1 VNNFFS
7 RGLFKILFL
16 LFSLHSLGQKD
27 SFLKI
32 SGHDPNEFKMPVR
45 SPDGDTIFPAFIKV
59 AADPQLI
66 GNGFKRFL
74 VGKNYRR
81 EWIEPVEVPVLDLNT
96 AYGGLMPKKLGGG
109 KETITLR
116 IEDSTGKQWTL
127 RTVEKFPGNAIPPG
141 LQKTA
146 TIKKIVKDGISAAY
160 PYGILSMGTLSN
172 AAHVPFLKNT
182 LVYIPDGPALGEFRS
197 KFKNFLVFMEEKE
210 PAGESDP
217 SFLTAGKK
225 EEPLSTRELIYKLI
239 NDNNN
244 KVDELALLRA
254 RLLDNF
260 VMDFDRHEAQW
271 EWFGI
276 DSEEGKVY
284 HPVPNDRD
292 QVFYSSQGLLS
303 KIISSKSILPE
314 LQGFREN
321 AKNISTFNK
330 PARNFDRFFLT
341 SLPEDEWRRQI
352 DEFLNSMTDSVIES
366 ALHKQPAEIQ
376 KYSATKIITT
386 LKKRRQYFKDDMM
399 SYYRFLAKTVSI
411 TGSNKQE
418 EFTISK
424 KENGTVSVL
433 VNKTDSSGNISSKLY
448 ERTFDPAITRE
459 IRIYG
464 LEGDDKFVIQGGT
477 SKIKIRLI
485 GGPGHDEF
493 INNSHGRKLLAY
505 DVSFEQNIFSG
516 DKSIRKK
523 ISDDPQNNN
532 YTRIGFL
539 YDKNSPGISLEY
551 SVDGGFFIGPKFK
564 IDRQGFR
571 KEPYSMSHLIAVNK
585 ALNSSSYHIKYNADF
600 IKLFGKTDLQVRSDA
615 KIPTSRTRFFGI
627 GNNTVYDK
635 TKPGAHEYYFARYD
649 LVNVSVMAHDSI
661 NSWFQ
666 IKYGPVFQ
674 YFKLRSKENEN
685 KYVSAVYP
693 DGGRSKEKYA
703 GKSFAGGELGLE
715 INTKNDQMIPARG
728 LDLYIYGRL
737 LAGLNK
743 FSNPV
748 TETGGHLSLYTDFIS
763 KKHVVI
769 ATNFGA
775 SHITGNYEL
784 EQAQYLGFKQN
795 LRGFRIDRFAGRSRA
810 YNNSELRFIW
820 SDVNFG
826 LFRGAFGLLVFN
838 DIGRVWADH
847 ERSAQWHDGYGWG
860 LWIAP
865 LYRLVVGASLM
876 YSKEEKNLA
885 LINLGFQ
892 F

>member
-1 VNNFFS
+1 
-7 RGLFKILFL
+7 
-16 LFSLHSLGQKD
+16 LFSLDSLAQG
-27 SFLKI
+27 S
-32 SGHDPNEFKMPVR
+32 N
-45 SPDGDTIFPAFIKV
+45 GDTTFHAFIKV
-59 AADPQLI
+59 AADPQLR
-66 GNGFKRFL
+66 GNGFKKFL

-81 EWIEPVEVPVLDLNT
+81 EWIEPVEVPVLNLST
-96 AYGGLMPKKLGGG
+96 AYGGLTPKKLGGG

-116 IEDSTGKQWTL
+116 VEDSTGKQWTL

-146 TIKKIVKDGISAAY
+146 TIKKIVKDGVSAAY

-182 LVYIPDGPALGEFRS
+182 LVYIPDDPALGEFRS

-210 PAGESDP
+210 PALVAGESNP
-217 SFLTAGKK
+217 SLITAGKK

-244 KVDELALLRA
+244 RVDQSALLRA

-276 DSEEGKVY
+276 DSAEGKIY
-284 HPVPNDRD
+284 RPVPNDRD
-292 QVFYSSQGLLS
+292 QAFYSGQGILA
-303 KIISSKSILPE
+303 KIVSGKNLVPE
-314 LQGFREN
+314 TQGFREK
-321 AKNISTFNK
+321 AKDIRTFNK

-341 SLPEDEWRRQI
+341 SLPEDEWSRQI
-352 DEFLNSMTDSVIES
+352 DEFLNSMTDPVIES

-376 KYSATKIITT
+376 KYSAEKIINT
-386 LKKRRQYFKDDMM
+386 LKKRRQYFKDEMM
-399 SYYRFLAKTVSI
+399 RYYRFLAKTVSI

-418 EFTISK
+418 KFTISK

-433 VNKTDSSGNISSKLY
+433 VNKTDSSGNSSSKLY

-464 LEGDDKFVIQGGT
+464 LEGDDKFVIQGGG

-485 GGPGHDEF
+485 GGPGNDEF
-493 INNSHGRKLLAY
+493 INNGNGRKLLAY
-505 DVSFEQNIFSG
+505 DVNFEQNIFSG

-523 ISDDPQNNN
+523 ISNDPQNNN
-532 YTRIGFL
+532 FTRIGFL
-539 YDKNSPGISLEY
+539 YDRNSLGISLEY
-551 SVDGGFFIGPKFK
+551 SPDGGLFIGPKFK
-564 IDRQGFR
+564 IVKQGFR
-571 KEPYSMSHLIAVNK
+571 KEPYSMSHLFAVNK
-585 ALNSSSYHIKYNADF
+585 AINSSSYHIKYNVDF
-600 IKLFGKTDLQVRSDA
+600 VKLFGKTDLLVRSDA
-615 KIPTSRTRFFGI
+615 KLPTSRTRFFGS

-635 TKPGAHEYYFARYD
+635 TKPGEHKYYFARYD

-661 NSWFQ
+661 NPWLQ

-674 YFKLRSKENEN
+674 YFKLRRKENEN
-685 KYVSAVYP
+685 RYVSTVYP
-693 DGGRSKEKYA
+693 DGGMSKEKYA

-715 INTKNDQMIPARG
+715 INTKNDKLIPTRG
-728 LDLYIYGRL
+728 IDLYIYGRS
-737 LAGLNK
+737 LAGLNN

-748 TETGGHLSLYTDFIS
+748 TETGGNLSLYTDFIS

-795 LRGFRIDRFAGRSRA
+795 LRGFRIDRFAGRSRL

-820 SDVNFG
+820 NDFNFG
-826 LFRGAFGLLVFN
+826 LFRGSFCFLVFN

-847 ERSAQWHDGYGWG
+847 ERSTLWHDGYGWG
-860 LWIAP
+860 IVIAP
-865 LYRLVVGASLM
+865 LNRLVIGASLM

-885 LINLGFQ
+885 LINFGFQ